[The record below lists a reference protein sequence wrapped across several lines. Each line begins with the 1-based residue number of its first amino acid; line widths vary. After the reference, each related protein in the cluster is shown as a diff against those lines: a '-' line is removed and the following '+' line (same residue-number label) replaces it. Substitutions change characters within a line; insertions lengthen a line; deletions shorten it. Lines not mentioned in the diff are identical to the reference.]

1 MSKYDRWKEV
11 RGMSKNTKR
20 GIIILVIMLV
30 VGFASVS
37 TTLIISGIVGIA
49 SNEDDFNIIFTDAK
63 LNNVD
68 RKDFV

>member
-1 MSKYDRWKEV
+1 MNRKKLIL
-11 RGMSKNTKR
+11 T
-20 GIIILVIMLV
+20 LVILLV